1 MDDIEYLSSGMRRID
16 DAILELV
23 GERLKIS
30 RKMGA
35 AKAAAGE
42 GMRDIVAERATLDR
56 FRALADMIGLNPE
69 AGEEFCRILLEQSLS
84 VQASAPRG
92 PTEKKKIAIV
102 GGQGQMGKMMQRLLG
117 RAEQEMIV
125 IDPVAKNGRS
135 LADAADADVV
145 IVSVPISSVS
155 GVLTGLDGICRED
168 ALIFDIS
175 SLKSPFIGVLTDM
188 ASRRRVCSVHPMF
201 GPSVRSMHG
210 RNLIVCDCGCPEAA
224 EMAVGLMK
232 DQGAEIKVIPVGE
245 HDRYMSYVLGLS
257 HIVNIAF
264 FTVLE
269 RSGIPFPELCSVAST
284 TFDKMIDTNMSVAM
298 EDPKLYYEIQHLNV
312 SRDMMLSEL
321 GDAIHAVS
329 DAAMSEGPE
338 EFRDLMLRGR
348 GYLEGQ

>member
-1 MDDIEYLSSGMRRID
+1 MENIEDLRSGMRRVD
-16 DAILELV
+16 DGIMELI

-35 AKAAAGE
+35 VKTAAGE
-42 GMRDIVAERATLDR
+42 GIRDIAAEMATMDR
-56 FRALADMIGLNPE
+56 FRALSDMVGLNPG
-69 AGEEFCRILLEQSLS
+69 AGEDICRILMEQSLG
-84 VQASAPRG
+84 VQASVPRV
-92 PTEKKKIAIV
+92 TTDRKKIAIV

-117 RAEQEMIV
+117 RAEHEMIV
-125 IDPVAKNGRS
+125 IDPAAKNGRS
-135 LADAADADVV
+135 LADAAEADVV

-155 GVLTGLDGICRED
+155 GVLTSLDGMCRDD

-175 SLKSPFIGVLTDM
+175 SLKSPFLGVLTDM
-188 ASRRRVCSVHPMF
+188 AARRRVCSVHPMF

-224 EMAVGLMK
+224 DTAVRLMK
-232 DQGAEIKVIPVGE
+232 DQGAEIKVMPVGE

-269 RSGIPFPELCSVAST
+269 RSGIPFTELCSVAST
-284 TFDKMIDTNMSVAM
+284 TFDKMIETNMSVAL
-298 EDPKLYYEIQHLNV
+298 EDPSLYYEIQHLNV

-338 EFRDLMLRGR
+338 EFRNLMLRGR